1 MRYIVSYTNPHHH
14 YIDIEFV
21 ASHIH
26 SDETYIQ
33 LPAWRPG
40 RYELGNFA
48 KNVQKWAAFD
58 EKGNAL
64 KFKKVSKDCWKVH
77 TKGVSEL
84 YIRYNYYAVDLNAGS
99 TYLDATQLYM
109 NP

>member
-1 MRYIVSYTNPHHH
+1 MKYTVSYIHPHNHFV
-14 YIDIEFV
+14 DILFV
-21 ASHIH
+21 SDVNQ
-26 SDETYIQ
+26 DETLVQ

-58 EKGNAL
+58 SSGNPLAFQ
-64 KFKKVSKDCWKVH
+64 KMTKDCWKVQ

-84 YIRYNYYAVDLNAGS
+84 HILYNYYAVDLNAGS
-99 TYLDATQLYM
+99 TFLDGSQFR
-109 NP
+109 